1 MTWIDT
7 SDVEIVY
14 PTSNPS
20 IMLVAHVQRLAEA
33 VIGPQDTPTDALK
46 GVMVEIVHRF
56 AAAAAEDPNVQQE
69 SLGSW
74 SQTRRVGLGLT
85 DREKGELR
93 TAVGK
98 GGLWTQQTTRDDVE
112 TPGPNHPA
120 QVLRWSDDKLWR
132 PL

>member
-56 AAAAAEDPNVQQE
+56 AAAAAEDPNVQQQ

-93 TAVGK
+93 SAAGKPTIHSVRATGGTARTPVYVDVVGQPDYP
-98 GGLWTQQTTRDDVE
+98 LPVE
-112 TPGPNHPA
+112 
-120 QVLRWSDDKLWR
+120 WSL
-132 PL
+132 